1 MANHAPL
8 PIPDWRKYMDT
19 NLKSHQFYGK
29 GLYDP
34 IQTHIKTIPYV
45 NKIYGSDILEQLTHE
60 TLEAIQLRR
69 LSPEEAFSEELVSRM
84 RTRAIQQFPTCN
96 FEKILPVDEKAL
108 DAFQSVLGF
117 YTGKKEESAEQK
129 NESGTNIQR
138 QRQKGDDFFLMLER
152 GIFLNPEFRKIF
164 KSPFTVYAWL
174 WSKIVREGWIDKK
187 GYPIKKRYYDRGL
200 LAYCSSYSKIAKE
213 CFLDKDTV
221 KKYVDHLEAHGIIK
235 IDFIV
240 PEGKKIQQ
248 GVYILGKRGE
258 IDGEIKE
265 RLYLD
270 EVLLSPKKGSIW
282 DFSLE

>member
-1 MANHAPL
+1 MSLNATL
-8 PIPDWRKYMDT
+8 ST
-19 NLKSHQFYGK
+19 NYNSPN

-34 IQTHIKTIPYV
+34 VQKRISTEPFIKVTYG
-45 NKIYGSDILEQLTHE
+45 NKVLTWLKKE
-60 TLEAIQLRR
+60 TREAKELRR
-69 LSPEEAFSEELVSRM
+69 GTPDEAFSEDLTKTM
-84 RTRAIQQFPTCN
+84 RNILLKRFPDSG
-96 FEKILPVDEKAL
+96 FDVEKPFNKSAKE
-108 DAFQSVLGF
+108 AFRSCIGF
-117 YTGKKEESAEQK
+117 YIENGS
-129 NESGTNIQR
+129 NEKVEPETKIQR

-152 GIFLNPEFRKIF
+152 GVFRNPEFRKIF

-174 WSKIVREGWIDKK
+174 WSNLVRKGWKDKK
-187 GYPIKKRYYDRGL
+187 GYPIKEKYYDRGL
-200 LAYCSSYSKIAKE
+200 LAYCSSYSKIARE

-248 GVYILGKRGE
+248 GVYILGKTGE

-282 DFSLE
+282 DF